1 MATMRFDVKCV
12 RECLISAG
20 RVFTVRSWRGYAVES
35 FVDVEGVGKCKKIRI
50 GEISRKEDIARYVN
64 LSGFGSVDEW
74 WQKIEAFGAQK
85 GFLFLVV
92 RV

>member
-1 MATMRFDVKCV
+1 MANMKFDVKCV
-12 RECLISAG
+12 KECLINAG
-20 RVFTVRSWRGYAVES
+20 RVFTVRAWRGYAVES

-50 GEISRKEDIARYVN
+50 GEVSSKNDLASYVN

-74 WQKIEAFGAQK
+74 WQKVQSFGAQK

-92 RV
+92 RL